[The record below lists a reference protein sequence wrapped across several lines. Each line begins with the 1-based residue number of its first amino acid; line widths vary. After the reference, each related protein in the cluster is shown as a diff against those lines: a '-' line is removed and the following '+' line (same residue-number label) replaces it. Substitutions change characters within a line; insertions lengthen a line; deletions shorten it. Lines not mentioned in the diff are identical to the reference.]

1 MLTLHEVKEEGK
13 ELDIIR
19 ELFTEYEAELKENI
33 CFQSFSEEL
42 TNPLK
47 KYAAPGAVFIAYWK
61 EEPAGCIALLALAD
75 KTSCEMK
82 RLYVRPGYRQ
92 HGIGRR
98 LVERVL
104 WEGKERNFASMK
116 LDTLQRLQPAIH
128 LYRQYGFNDI
138 TTVHQNP
145 SSNLD
150 VVYMEKTFN
159 TL

>member
-1 MLTLHEVKEEGK
+1 MLTLHQVTEEGK
-13 ELDIIR
+13 ELDTIR
-19 ELFTEYEAELKENI
+19 QLFTEYEAELKEDI

-47 KYAAPGAVFIAYWK
+47 KYAAPGAVFIAYWNG
-61 EEPAGCIALLALAD
+61 EPAGCIALLAPGD
-75 KTSCEMK
+75 NTSCEMK
-82 RLYVRPGYRQ
+82 RLYVRPAYRQ
-92 HGIGRR
+92 HGIGRQ

-104 WEGKERNFASMK
+104 LEGKERNFASMK

-138 TTVHQNP
+138 TAQYQDP
-145 SSNLD
+145 ARD